1 MSYMPKRYAADF
13 KQTILDL
20 HEQGQTPRQLATDYE
35 VGYSTILKWI
45 QGNTPISP
53 GGPTS
58 DEVKQLKKQL
68 KEKDEELLIL
78 KKALGLLAKK

>member
-1 MSYMPKRYAADF
+1 MPKRYAEDF
-13 KQTILDL
+13 KQTILGL

-58 DEVKQLKKQL
+58 DEVKRLKKTIER
-68 KEKDEELLIL
+68 K
-78 KKALGLLAKK
+78 G

>member
-1 MSYMPKRYAADF
+1 
-13 KQTILDL
+13 
-20 HEQGQTPRQLATDYE
+20 DYE

-58 DEVKQLKKQL
+58 NEVKRLKKQL

>member
-1 MSYMPKRYAADF
+1 MPERYTENL

-20 HEQGQTPRQLATDYE
+20 HEQGQTPRKLAADYE

-53 GGPTS
+53 EEPTS
-58 DEVKQLKKQL
+58 DEVKQLKNN
-68 KEKDEELLIL
+68 
-78 KKALGLLAKK
+78 

>member
-1 MSYMPKRYAADF
+1 MPKRYAADF

-45 QGNTPISP
+45 QGNTPINP

>member
-1 MSYMPKRYAADF
+1 
-13 KQTILDL
+13 
-20 HEQGQTPRQLATDYE
+20 

-58 DEVKQLKKQL
+58 NEVKRLKKQL